1 MRGEVGGRR
10 AGAEIEQADT
20 PRAHRGAFALADPYG
35 AIDALVDQVRA
46 ALAAA
51 ELELNVWIACKKARQ
66 RRHDDQSCDQC
77 GYFDT
82 QESLRTCM
90 PLPERLFR
98 LAHQSQDGKAA
109 RVVGSPIGR
118 HTDFTSGPVEQL
130 HAEARFQLLD
140 Q

>member
-20 PRAHRGAFALADPYG
+20 PRDHRGVFELADPYG
-35 AIDALVDQVRA
+35 AIDALFDQVRE

-51 ELELNVWIACKKARQ
+51 ELELNVWIACKKVRQ

-77 GYFDT
+77 WYFDA

-90 PLPERLFR
+90 PLPERFFR
-98 LAHQSQDGKAA
+98 LAHQSQDGKTA
-109 RVVGSPIGR
+109 RVVSGPIRR
-118 HTDFTSGPVEQL
+118 HTDFASGPVEQL
-130 HAEARFQLLD
+130 HAEARFELLD
-140 Q
+140 